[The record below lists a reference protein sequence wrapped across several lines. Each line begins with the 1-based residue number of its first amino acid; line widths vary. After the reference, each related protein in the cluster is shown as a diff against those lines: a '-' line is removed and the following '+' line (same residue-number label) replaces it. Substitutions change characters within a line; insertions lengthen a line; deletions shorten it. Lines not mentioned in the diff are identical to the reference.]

1 MATVILQSSAGERT
15 LTEPELLALMW
26 AWDIA
31 AHQPYGTGGGAVS
44 RLAVAGGAFSQ
55 KHCGQL
61 LAFCRI
67 ARERLAPM
75 PLAVHK
81 PKYGSNVCLGSAAGY
96 QLVLDSK
103 LAYVNHNAK
112 DAAVFIGKTR
122 QPAGTTPQTLGDCP
136 AFASA
141 VEAVEAHAK
150 SGQVTAVHSDPKV
163 YF

>member
-1 MATVILQSSAGERT
+1 MPTVTLKSAAGERT
-15 LTEPELLALMW
+15 LSEPELLALMW
-26 AWDIA
+26 AWNIA
-31 AHQPYGTGGGAVS
+31 SHQAYGSGGGAIS
-44 RLAVAGGAFSQ
+44 RLAVEGGAFSQ

-67 ARERLAPM
+67 AREHLFAM

-103 LAYVNHNAK
+103 LAYVNHNTK
-112 DAAVFIGKTR
+112 DPAVFIGKTR
-122 QPAGTTPQTLGDCP
+122 QPAGAAPQTLGDCP

-150 SGQVTAVHSDPKV
+150 SGLLTAVHSDPKV